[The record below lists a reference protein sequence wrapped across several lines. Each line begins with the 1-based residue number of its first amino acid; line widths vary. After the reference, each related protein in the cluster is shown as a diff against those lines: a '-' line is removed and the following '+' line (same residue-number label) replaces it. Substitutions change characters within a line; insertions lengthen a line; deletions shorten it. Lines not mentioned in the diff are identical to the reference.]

1 MVGAAGIEPA
11 TLCLEGRCSIRL
23 SYAPAFSELQ
33 MDAISLPSGWSSL
46 PDSAIMTGV
55 TCVLLIPV
63 TVALLA
69 CEGQRIISGFQ
80 AAVVLP
86 SHRIGRAIGLRT
98 LLSGISRDLEG

>member
-46 PDSAIMTGV
+46 PDSAIMTRV
-55 TCVLLIPV
+55 TGVLLVPL
-63 TVALLA
+63 TTALLA
-69 CEGQRIISGFQ
+69 CEGQRIISSFQ
-80 AAVVLP
+80 GAVVLP
-86 SHRIGRAIGLRT
+86 TESAALCETCRM
-98 LLSGISRDLEG
+98 EP